1 MNPNLKVLEIDPTD
15 KFHLTNIRNKDTL
28 KEQLIESLTIIG
40 QSIGRNIF
48 NSYFTQETDITTPM
62 SQSYKGILSIEK
74 SIVII
79 STDADFD
86 NYAKGIASSFKNC
99 HRGYIDYGGK
109 RGKEALQE
117 EFRTLHLPEI
127 NKPFVDVLVV
137 AKTVLATG
145 CTAISITQNAIQKYK
160 PRTVIIASVFYT
172 QVGIEELIT
181 EFPHSNFLLI
191 EEDQLNEDG
200 MLLPGVGNLDK
211 RLTA

>member
-1 MNPNLKVLEIDPTD
+1 MNLKILDVDATD
-15 KFHLTNIRNKDTL
+15 KFHLTNVRNKDTSRD
-28 KEQLIESLTIIG
+28 QLVESLTIVG

-48 NSYFTQETDITTPM
+48 NSYFTQEANVTTPM
-62 SQSYKGILSIEK
+62 SQSYKGILNIEK

-79 STDADFD
+79 STDADYN
-86 NYAKGIASSFKNC
+86 NYAQGIASNFRNC
-99 HRGYIDYGGK
+99 YRGYIDYAGK
-109 RGKEALQE
+109 RGKDALRE

-127 NKPFVDVLVV
+127 NKPYIDVLVV

-172 QVGIEELIT
+172 QVGIEELVN
-181 EFPHSNFLLI
+181 EFPHYNFLLI
-191 EEDQLNEDG
+191 EEDELNDDG